1 MRDNELPSYSEKK
14 EGTIA
19 VMNPYDAIG
28 KAHNKGLDYIVERLN
43 PQEEI
48 KYERIVELVSDYLV
62 SLRTSEKHEDDCP
75 DMKEDF
81 IFGYVGVGKTMNLLA
96 TTSIVELMKK
106 AGFNQKQICFIDSVL
121 NVSEE
126 RALDREGTLKI
137 LMNIEEQM
145 LKSDLTPQELE
156 VPLITVSIA
165 KYSVNYFIEQMKD
178 RESKWRSFIK
188 SDLAKFRWPWKAD
201 GKGAVAGS
209 LGGIGGGIG
218 GVILGG
224 IGGALGG
231 SVAAALGL
239 A

>member
-1 MRDNELPSYSEKK
+1 MREMEIPRITEKR
-14 EGTIA
+14 

-28 KAHNKGLDYIVERLN
+28 KAHNKGLDFIVEKLN

-62 SLRTSEKHEDDCP
+62 SLRTNEKHEDGCS

-81 IFGYVGVGKTMNLLA
+81 IFGYVGIGKTMNLLA

-106 AGFNQKQICFIDSVL
+106 AQFNQKQICFIDSVL
-121 NVSEE
+121 NVSDD
-126 RALDREGTLKI
+126 RDLDREGTLKI
-137 LMNIEEQM
+137 LLNIEEQM

-165 KYSVNYFIEQMKD
+165 KYSVSYFMEQIKND
-178 RESKWRSFIK
+178 KSEWRNFIK
-188 SDLAKFRWPWKAD
+188 EDLAKFKWPWKAD
-201 GKGAVAGS
+201 GKGAVGGA
-209 LGGIGGGIG
+209 LGGIGGGPG

-224 IGGALGG
+224 IGGALG
-231 SVAAALGL
+231 SSIASALGL